1 MDAAAVPL
9 NQEEI
14 RRCVVERAEQMQP
27 TVAESQ
33 TARPGLRLI
42 PAHEMLAAPVAPAWL
57 VQGLLTSDTL
67 AVLFGESGSMKTFAA
82 LDIAVSVAS
91 GEPWQGLK
99 VRNAGPAVYVAGEGF
114 RGLSVRL
121 QALVRHRGIDPRTM
135 PLHFASQAVQFLDPD
150 DAERAMQAVAALAET
165 NGNPRL
171 VVVDTLA
178 RCYGPGDEN
187 STADMTR
194 FVAVLDRLRERFG
207 CCVLV
212 LHHTGLM
219 NRDRSRGSNTLRAA
233 LDWEYRL
240 EVRDDTRTLLCT
252 KSKDFE
258 PLPPMHFTPQV
269 VSTGWP
275 DETGREIG
283 SIVLVAAEGAPG
295 KRAKALSGANRI
307 ALQALKAIAVDG
319 KAPLAEWR
327 KEAYRAGVSASEEP
341 RARRM
346 AFSRAVSALL
356 DSGRVATSDDVYW
369 IIGEQGNIEEQKGT
383 FVPGVPGTREE
394 QEEHTPYRGVP
405 LFPCVTPSGEAV

>member
-1 MDAAAVPL
+1 MAAAAVPL

-14 RRCVVERAEQMQP
+14 LRRVVERAEQMQP

-150 DAERAMQAVAALAET
+150 DAERATQAVSALAEA

-240 EVRDDTRTLLCT
+240 EVRDDTRTLFCT

-295 KRAKALSGANRI
+295 KRVKALPAKQRTALDALLELYTEGPVHIRAWRELTYKRGICPSEDNDSKAKAF
-307 ALQALKAIAVDG
+307 K
-319 KAPLAEWR
+319 
-327 KEAYRAGVSASEEP
+327 RAA
-341 RARRM
+341 
-346 AFSRAVSALL
+346 SALL
-356 DSGRVATSDDVYW
+356 DAGLVLADGDFYTPTGQTGQKPDMSALSSAGQNGRT
-369 IIGEQGNIEEQKGT
+369 G
-383 FVPGVPGTREE
+383 
-394 QEEHTPYRGVP
+394 HTPIG
-405 LFPCVTPSGEAV
+405 CVCLSGPVEVSE